1 MTPVT
6 FYVSTTGA
14 FARSSGYVYYLTQK
28 KDTQKISHF
37 HGKYHDGFV
46 HFLNKARPAL
56 KLKQLKSRKLKKSQI
71 LKDSWNTLTA
81 IISLGIGGK
90 TFLGFSY
97 HP

>member
-1 MTPVT
+1 M
-6 FYVSTTGA
+6 
-14 FARSSGYVYYLTQK
+14 
-28 KDTQKISHF
+28 SHF
-37 HGKYHDGFV
+37 YGKYHDSFV

-81 IISLGIGGK
+81 TISLGIGGK
-90 TFLGFSY
+90 TFLGLSY